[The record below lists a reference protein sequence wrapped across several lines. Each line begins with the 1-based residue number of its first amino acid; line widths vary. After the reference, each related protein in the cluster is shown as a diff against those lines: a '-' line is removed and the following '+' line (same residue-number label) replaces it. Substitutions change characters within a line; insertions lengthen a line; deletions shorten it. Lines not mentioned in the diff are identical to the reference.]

1 LNVDTAAVKIT
12 RRLPD
17 AIDVK
22 SVNIGIDY
30 TINKTNYRL
39 NPRRGYEFQVTAA
52 AGTRSIKKN
61 AGIVKLTSPDFSYA
75 SLYDTIK
82 LKTYQF
88 SVKTAVAKY
97 LPLGRQS
104 TLKAAFNG
112 GWLQS
117 PSIFRNEL
125 FQIGGYR
132 LMRGFDEESIFA
144 SQYAV
149 TTAEYRYLVG
159 LNSFFFVFA
168 DGGWAQNKSVS
179 VQTNNTYLG
188 VGLGMAFETKAG
200 IFNISYANGKRNDL
214 KFDLRQSKIHIGYL
228 NYF

>member
-1 LNVDTAAVKIT
+1 M
-12 RRLPD
+12 
-17 AIDVK
+17 
-22 SVNIGIDY
+22 
-30 TINKTNYRL
+30 
-39 NPRRGYEFQVTAA
+39 
-52 AGTRSIKKN
+52 
-61 AGIVKLTSPDFSYA
+61 
-75 SLYDTIK
+75 
-82 LKTYQF
+82 
-88 SVKTAVAKY
+88 AKY
-97 LPLGRQS
+97 LSLGRQS
-104 TLKAAFNG
+104 TLKAAFSG

-117 PSIFRNEL
+117 PGIFRNEL

-144 SQYAV
+144 SRYVV

-159 LNSFFFVFA
+159 LNSYFFVFG

-179 VQTNNTYLG
+179 VQTSNTYTG
-188 VGLGMAFETKAG
+188 VGLGMAFETRAG

>member
-1 LNVDTAAVKIT
+1 MDTLALKAT
-12 RRLPD
+12 RKLPN
-17 AIDVK
+17 AIDV
-22 SVNIGIDY
+22 SSFNVGVDY
-30 TINKTNYRL
+30 NINKTNYRL
-39 NPRRGYEFQVTAA
+39 NPRRGYEFQVVATT
-52 AGTRSIKKN
+52 GTKNIKKN
-61 AGIVKLTSPDFSYA
+61 NVIVKLADPDFLYA

-88 SVKTAVAKY
+88 SIKTSAAKY
-97 LPLGRQS
+97 FSLGRQS
-104 TLKAAFNG
+104 TIKMAING

-117 PSIFRNEL
+117 PNIFRNEL
-125 FQIGGYR
+125 FQIGGYK

-159 LNSFFFVFA
+159 LNSYFFVFA

-179 VQTNNTYLG
+179 VQTSNTFIG

-200 IFNISYANGKRNDL
+200 IFNISYANGKRNDV
-214 KFDLRQSKIHIGYL
+214 KFDLRQSKIHIGYV